1 MTRTALVT
9 TALPYANG
17 LLHLGHLVGYIQ
29 ADIWV
34 RARRMSGGKAWFVCA
49 DDTHGTPIMLAAEK
63 AGVPPETF
71 IASIQASHERDFAA
85 FGVAFDHYDSTNSA
99 ANKALTEQF
108 YLKLEAAGHIS
119 RRSVAQFYDPAK
131 GMFLPD
137 RYVKGICPNCG
148 SPDQYGDNCEVC
160 GATYAP
166 TDLKE
171 PRSVISGATP
181 EMRDSEHF
189 FFEVGHFDGFLRE
202 WLAGDVALPG
212 VKAKLGEWLNAE
224 GGLRAWDISRDA
236 PYFGFEIPGQPGKYF
251 YVWLDAPI
259 GYLSS
264 FQMLCQRTG
273 EDFEAHLR
281 AGTSTELHHFIGK
294 DIVNFHGLFW
304 PAVLHGSGHRA
315 PTRLHV
321 NGYLTVDGAKMSKSR
336 GTFVM
341 ARTFLDAGL
350 EPEALRYYYAAKSGG
365 GVDDLDL
372 NLGDFIA
379 RVNADLVNKFVN
391 LASRCAGFIS
401 KRFDGQLAAQLPDA
415 AQYQRFVEGLAP
427 IREAYERNDP
437 AAAIRLTM
445 ALADEANRY
454 IDDVKPWVVSSAV
467 ESQLV
472 EELLASHF
480 EGDGWTVTYPAANS
494 HDYDLLITKHD
505 AKTAVEYKHRK
516 ASVADAKKLLASL
529 DYGLFHKAMLIVN
542 SPVSTSVELEELLAE
557 NSNLKIIYRPDIER
571 ILGPDFDK
579 PHADRSISEKEAELQ
594 ATCTQ
599 GLNLFRVLVTAL
611 KPVLPAT
618 AAQAEA
624 FLAAP
629 VNDWTDLVQPLLG
642 HRITEYTPLFT
653 RIDPKKIDAM
663 IDASKDTLQPAAA
676 AAPAAKTEAVKPAAP
691 APAKDEAKSADAPA
705 TIGIDDFAKLDLRIG
720 KVLVCEFVEGSD
732 KLLRFELDA
741 GDLGKRQIFSG
752 IRGSYAEPEKLVGRS
767 VVFIANLA
775 PRKMRFGLSEGM
787 ILSAGFDGGALALLD
802 ADSGAQPGMP
812 VR

>member
-1 MTRTALVT
+1 MSRTALVT

-17 LLHLGHLVGYIQ
+17 PLHLGHLVGYIQ

-34 RARRMSGGKAWFVCA
+34 RARRLAGNTTHFVCA

-63 AGVPPETF
+63 AGTTPEAF
-71 IASIQASHERDFAA
+71 VADVQAGHERDFAA

-99 ANKALTEQF
+99 INRELTEAF
-108 YLKLEAAGHIS
+108 YARLDAGGHIA
-119 RRSVAQFYDPAK
+119 RRNVAQFYDPAK

-137 RYVKGICPNCG
+137 RYIKGICPNCG

-171 PRSVISGATP
+171 PKSVLSGATP
-181 EMRDSEHF
+181 EIRDSEHF
-189 FFEVGHFDGFLRE
+189 FFEVGRFEGFLRE

-212 VKAKLGEWLNAE
+212 VKAKLMEWLDAE

-236 PYFGFEIPGQPGKYF
+236 PYFGFGIPGAPGKYF

-264 FQMLCQRTG
+264 FRVLCEKKG
-273 EDFEAHLR
+273 LDFDAHLC
-281 AGTSTELHHFIGK
+281 AGTEVELHHFIGK

-304 PAVLHGSGHRA
+304 PAVLHGTGHRA

-336 GTFVM
+336 GTFVK
-341 ARTFLDAGL
+341 ARTYLDVGL
-350 EPEALRYYYAAKSGG
+350 EAEALRYYYAAKSSG

-372 NLGDFIA
+372 NLGDFTA
-379 RVNADLVNKFVN
+379 RVNADLVGKFVN
-391 LASRCAGFIS
+391 LASRCAGFID
-401 KRFDGQLAAQLPDA
+401 KRFGGRLADSLPDPA
-415 AQYQRFVEGLAP
+415 MYDRFVAALAP
-427 IREAYERNDP
+427 VREAYERNDP
-437 AAAIRLTM
+437 AAAIRATM

-454 IDDVKPWVVSSAV
+454 IDDRKPWVIAK
-467 ESQLV
+467 Q
-472 EELLASHF
+472 
-480 EGDGWTVTYPAANS
+480 EG
-494 HDYDLLITKHD
+494 
-505 AKTAVEYKHRK
+505 
-516 ASVADAKKLLASL
+516 AD
-529 DYGLFHKAMLIVN
+529 
-542 SPVSTSVELEELLAE
+542 
-557 NSNLKIIYRPDIER
+557 
-571 ILGPDFDK
+571 
-579 PHADRSISEKEAELQ
+579 AELQ
-594 ATCTQ
+594 AVCTQ
-599 GLNLFRVLVTAL
+599 GLNLFRVLAAAL
-611 KPVLPAT
+611 KPVLPRT
-618 AAQAEA
+618 AEQAEA

-629 VNDWTDLVQPLLG
+629 VTAWPDLDAPLTGRNIQP
-642 HRITEYTPLFT
+642 YAALFT
-653 RIDPKKIDAM
+653 RIDPKLIDAM
-663 IDASKDTLQPAAA
+663 TEASKETLAPATTATPA
-676 AAPAAKTEAVKPAAP
+676 PAKAAPAA
-691 APAKDEAKSADAPA
+691 PAKPETAGDA
-705 TIGIDDFAKLDLRIG
+705 TSHIGIDDFAKLDLRIG
-720 KVLVCEFVEGSD
+720 KVLACEFVDGSD

-752 IRGSYAEPEKLVGRS
+752 IRASYGEPEKLVGRN

-802 ADSGAQPGMP
+802 ADDGAQPGMP